1 MAEETREDKRSRVLV
16 VEDEE
21 IIRDILLKTLDEEGY
36 KVDAVESGE
45 EALKALDGQLYD
57 IVLLDL
63 NLPGMHGLNVLA
75 AAPAVQTDAQF
86 IVMTAFGTV
95 DTAVEAMKLGAYD
108 YINKPFRTEELL
120 LSLRRAREEA
130 DLRREVAQLRRKA
143 GEGMK
148 SKIVG
153 RTAPMQRLFDMIERV
168 APTRATVLVSGETG
182 TGKELVARAIHDLSD
197 RARRPFVAVN
207 CSALPESLLESE
219 LFGHMKGSFTGAIQ
233 NKRGL
238 FEEASGGTLF
248 LDEISTVSSAI
259 QVKLLRVLQERKI
272 KRVGGREMVPVDFR
286 LVAATNLDL
295 AKLVEQDEFRED
307 LFYRLNVFPILV
319 PPLRERREDIPL
331 LANHFRLRFAE
342 ENGIE
347 PPDLPPETLSR
358 MMAYEWPG
366 NVREL
371 ENFVE
376 RAVIM
381 HAGAKTIPFDP
392 PQGLGRRPERELL
405 TRARDEQWDLE
416 RLEREYILEILEET
430 HWHQGE
436 ASEILGINR
445 RTLYRKL
452 RKYREDGLLPEA
464 RMSGVG
470 EDEED

>member
-1 MAEETREDKRSRVLV
+1 MVDEKRSESRARVLV

-21 IIRDILLKTLDEEGY
+21 IIREILLKTLDEEGY
-36 KVDAVESGE
+36 HVDAVETGE
-45 EALKALDGQLYD
+45 DALKALDSQLYD
-57 IVLLDL
+57 LVLLDL

-120 LSLRRAREEA
+120 MTLERAREEA
-130 DLRREVAQLRRKA
+130 DLRREVAQLRRQA
-143 GEGMK
+143 GEGMQ
-148 SKIVG
+148 SRIVG
-153 RTAPMQRLFDMIERV
+153 RTAAMQRLFDMIERV
-168 APTRATVLVSGETG
+168 APTRATVLVVGETG

-248 LDEISTVSSAI
+248 LDEIGTVSAAI

-272 KRVGGREMVPVDFR
+272 KRVGGRETVAVDFR
-286 LVAATNLDL
+286 LLAATNVDL
-295 AKLVEQDEFRED
+295 AKLVEEDGFRED
-307 LFYRLNVFPILV
+307 LFYRLNVFPIMV

-347 PPDLPPETLSR
+347 PPELPPETLSR
-358 MMAYEWPG
+358 MMAYDWPG

-371 ENFVE
+371 ENFIE
-376 RAVIM
+376 RGVIM
-381 HAGAKTIPFDP
+381 HAGARSIPFDP
-392 PQGLGRRPERELL
+392 PHGVGRRPERELL
-405 TRARDEQWDLE
+405 TRSRDDQWDLE

-452 RKYREDGLLPEA
+452 RKYREEGLLPEA
-464 RMSGVG
+464 RMANMKD
-470 EDEED
+470 ED